1 MKLSSLAAAAALA
14 ALWAAPA
21 IAQKSA
27 GTLRIAINDP
37 WVILSSYHINV
48 DEASNFYRS
57 IYEPLISYDERAKK
71 WVPILAKIWKQV
83 SPTVME
89 FELRDNVTF
98 HNGNKFDADDV
109 IATINFLL
117 DPKSKV
123 SFKQRYEWVSKI
135 EKLDQYKIRIT
146 AKEPLVTNLQLLAYR
161 MVMWDAE
168 TLASLQD
175 PEDYGRNPVGTGPMK
190 TVFLDRNKG
199 ALMET
204 IDTHYGDKKYQR
216 AGMKRVHGVPLPD
229 RQTQIA
235 QLLTGGI
242 DMIRN
247 ASPDDARELGANPN
261 LDVSI
266 LDAAN
271 IFYVAFDSQGVSG
284 NKLFTDP
291 RVRKAVWMAIERDP
305 IIEHIVPGGSKHVKK
320 LAALCFE
327 TTTPACNP
335 TVAVPKYDPEGAKK
349 LLAEAGYPDGIE
361 YEYTV
366 VTPQKPIAEA
376 VAGSLLKANIR
387 AKVRPIPISVYQ
399 KERNEGKLVS
409 WTILFPSASHPDA
422 SNILETLMTGATAK
436 YYGDQTLFSL
446 LEDGQKEFD
455 DAKRSAIYQKAYDR
469 VNSQFYIYPMSSIP
483 NVFVHTKEIK
493 ILENPLMAGDTSI
506 TDYAWK

>member
-320 LAALCFE
+320 LAAL
-327 TTTPACNP
+327 
-335 TVAVPKYDPEGAKK
+335 
-349 LLAEAGYPDGIE
+349 
-361 YEYTV
+361 
-366 VTPQKPIAEA
+366 
-376 VAGSLLKANIR
+376 
-387 AKVRPIPISVYQ
+387 
-399 KERNEGKLVS
+399 
-409 WTILFPSASHPDA
+409 
-422 SNILETLMTGATAK
+422 
-436 YYGDQTLFSL
+436 
-446 LEDGQKEFD
+446 
-455 DAKRSAIYQKAYDR
+455 
-469 VNSQFYIYPMSSIP
+469 
-483 NVFVHTKEIK
+483 
-493 ILENPLMAGDTSI
+493 
-506 TDYAWK
+506 

>member
-1 MKLSSLAAAAALA
+1 LKISTLVSAAALVA
-14 ALWAAPA
+14 AWAMPA
-21 IAQKSA
+21 FAQKSA
-27 GTLRIAINDP
+27 NTVRIAVNDP

-48 DEASNFYRS
+48 DEASNFYRG
-57 IYEPLISYDERAKK
+57 IYEPLISYDERGKK
-71 WVPILAKIWKQV
+71 WVPMLAKSFTQV
-83 SPTVME
+83 SPTVIE
-89 FELRDNVTF
+89 LELRNNVTF

-109 IATINFLL
+109 MATINFLI

-123 SFKQRYEWVSKI
+123 SFKQRYDWISKL
-135 EKLDQYKIRIT
+135 EKLNQYKVRIT
-146 AKEPLVTNLQLLAYR
+146 AKEPLVTNLQLLAFR

-168 TLASLQD
+168 TMKSLQD
-175 PEDYGRNPVGTGPMK
+175 QEDYGRNPVGTGPMK
-190 TVFLDRNKG
+190 AVFLDRNKG
-199 ALMET
+199 ALLEAL
-204 IDTHYGDKKYQR
+204 DAHYGDKKYQR
-216 AGMKRVHGVPLPD
+216 AGVKRVHGVPLPD

-247 ASPDDARELGANPN
+247 ASPDDARELGANRN

-266 LDAAN
+266 LDASN
-271 IFYVAFDSQGVSG
+271 IFYVAFDSQGTSG

-291 RVRKAVWMAIERDP
+291 RVRKAMWMAIERDP
-305 IIEHIVPGGSKHVKK
+305 IIEHIVPGGAKHVKK
-320 LAALCFE
+320 LTALCFE

-335 TVAVPKYDPEGAKK
+335 TVELPKYDPEGAKK
-349 LLAEAGYPDGIE
+349 LLAEAGYPNGIE

-387 AKVRPIPISVYQ
+387 AKIRPVPISVYQ

-436 YYGDQTLFSL
+436 YYEDPTLFKL

-455 DAKRSAIYQKAYDR
+455 DAKRGAIYQKAYDR
-469 VNSQFYIYPMSSIP
+469 VNSQYYIYPMSSIP
-483 NVFVHTKEIK
+483 NVFVHSKEIK
-493 ILENPLMAGDTSI
+493 ILDNPLMAGDTSI
-506 TDYAWK
+506 TDYTWK